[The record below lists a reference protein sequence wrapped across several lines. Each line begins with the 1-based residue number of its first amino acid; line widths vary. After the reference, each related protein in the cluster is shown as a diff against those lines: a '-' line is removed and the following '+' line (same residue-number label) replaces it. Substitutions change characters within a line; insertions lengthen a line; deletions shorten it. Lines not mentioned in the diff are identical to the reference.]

1 MSKIQK
7 CHENPIDHIL
17 IKLSDFLCPTFRKL
31 GFTPNK
37 ITTLSLFFGLLSIF
51 CLYKGWIW
59 WFAIF
64 YFISYFFDNMDGHY
78 ARKYNMTSKFGDYY
92 DHIKDIV
99 VVIALIVVLILRNRC
114 SKKVWI
120 IAGIV
125 VGIAFILMTAQ
136 LGCQEKIYK
145 NTKDINDE
153 SPSLSFTTAFCPFN
167 PYEGCKYLRW
177 FGCGTFVLI
186 LIGTIIYMEKTR
198 ICQIK

>member
-1 MSKIQK
+1 MRKIAK
-7 CHENPIDHIL
+7 RYENPLDNLIID
-17 IKLSDFLCPTFRKL
+17 FCQFVCPTFRKL
-31 GFTPNK
+31 GFTPNGV
-37 ITTLSLFFGLLSIF
+37 TTMSLLFGLFAIF
-51 CLYKGWIW
+51 CLYKGWVW
-59 WFAIF
+59 WFAIL
-64 YFISYFFDNMDGHY
+64 YFISYVFDNLDGAL

-145 NTKDINDE
+145 KTDDPTDE

-186 LIGTIIYMEKTR
+186 LIGTIVYMEKTR
-198 ICQIK
+198 ICQI